1 MQLDQANGLTGKT
14 AIHPGHVAVVNAL
27 SVVSAEEYRDAQRP
41 PRRRARGGVMPSGH
55 RNKMNEIRPHL
66 SWARRTMLRSQVFG
80 VAAEGVSF
88 VDLLVRG

>member
-1 MQLDQANGLTGKT
+1 
-14 AIHPGHVAVVNAL
+14 
-27 SVVSAEEYRDAQRP
+27 VSAEEHRDAQDLLASG
-41 PRRRARGGVMPSGH
+41 RAGGVMPSGH

-88 VDLLVRG
+88 VDMLVRG